1 MIFHRM
7 GAAPADLPQKGDARV
22 DHGDHAPMSQQ
33 DTVGS
38 HGHEMYPQKFV
49 RLVGCHGSGKHEVD
63 VSPAPVLAPEP
74 TICGARAALTEL
86 DYNMLERY
94 RDANNN
100 SLPGTATSH
109 QSPPD
114 DLAIA

>member
-1 MIFHRM
+1 MRLDSFVV
-7 GAAPADLPQKGDARV
+7 AA
-22 DHGDHAPMSQQ
+22 HAPMSQQ

-63 VSPAPVLAPEP
+63 VSSALVLAAEP
-74 TICGARAALTEL
+74 TICGARAALTEP
-86 DYNMLERY
+86 DYKMLERY

-100 SLPGTATSH
+100 SLPGTA
-109 QSPPD
+109 
-114 DLAIA
+114 I

>member
-7 GAAPADLPQKGDARV
+7 GAAPADLPQKRDARV

-49 RLVGCHGSGKHEVD
+49 RLVGCHGSEKHEVD
-63 VSPAPVLAPEP
+63 VSSALVLAAEP
-74 TICGARAALTEL
+74 TICGARAALTEP
-86 DYNMLERY
+86 DYKMLEV
-94 RDANNN
+94 
-100 SLPGTATSH
+100 S
-109 QSPPD
+109 
-114 DLAIA
+114 

>member
-7 GAAPADLPQKGDARV
+7 GAAPADLPQKRDARV
-22 DHGDHAPMSQQ
+22 DHSDHAPMSQQ

-63 VSPAPVLAPEP
+63 VSSALVLAAEP
-74 TICGARAALTEL
+74 IICGARAALTEP
-86 DYNMLERY
+86 DYKMLERY

-100 SLPGTATSH
+100 SLPGTA
-109 QSPPD
+109 
-114 DLAIA
+114 I